1 MLSRKEVITMQEK
14 PQKQVFTDKQLERI
28 ITSIESLKFGSV
40 LITVQDG
47 RVVLIEKNEKY
58 KE

>member
-1 MLSRKEVITMQEK
+1 MQEK